1 MNQTHFQVFNDYQ
14 PDLSQE
20 AKIDT
25 SGCKSHNQVN
35 PAVSKYG
42 NFFLNEDVVG
52 LCSLFQV

>member
-42 NFFLNEDVVG
+42 KNEDVVG